1 MLLSKTKS
9 NSVKKISNK
18 EKILDIKFENFDLK
32 KSKSIKI
39 DKNHKINKI
48 SLLMIDSE
56 KTNDSSNNSFY
67 DKNGKENDYL
77 KYTINDDLRS
87 KVNIDNKQF
96 FKNEII
102 IQNNIINL
110 QINDNRKNES
120 FYRIN
125 KIFSMEIKGQNNL
138 IDIGTQTE
146 KLSFKITSFNFAFR
160 KKKNYTKIEK
170 IMNFS
175 ILKNKNKINNKNLI
189 APLKNYFPKGLE
201 NYTLNCYMNS
211 LLQCIYYI
219 TDFREYFLKNKFQKS
234 MTMCES
240 IKDLMIG
247 LSNKNNDNYYKPK
260 KIKNEINKNQIFSN
274 NKGGDVTDLLAYI
287 FDQIMNEL
295 SKEESSQE
303 TVQYQTKV
311 DDKELMYRCLYNE
324 IDFNNIIINRLFVG
338 FYEKEYKCQKGHIK
352 YSFQSEYRIVFPL
365 EEISKFNSNKKYL
378 TLYDCFDYYQRIQKN
393 SNNNGIFNKNL
404 NINKEIKNIK
414 NEKSSSDYEIGN
426 GSENE
431 SENKSD
437 NTSENGSDNE
447 SKNGSDNESK
457 SENEDVERC
466 YKCGSNCTI
475 IEKLYRT
482 PEILIIILDRG
493 PNKRCDKKVEFYK
506 KIDLT
511 NYIDDKDYEYLKE
524 YELIGVS
531 THLGSC
537 GNSGHYISFCLCDDN
552 NFYCFN
558 DKNVTKVEWNK
569 SSKRS
574 KSNYNIFHDNSPYI
588 LFYQRLSKKEK
599 FINSS
604 IERLKNY
611 TESQIK
617 QINNSRIH
625 SNYSDKNKI
634 IYKII
639 ISQIEKLSF
648 EIDFT
653 NFNSLSN
660 NNREIYIFFEEIKN
674 EGQNLITRTKKY
686 VYKWDENLY
695 WKQNEEE
702 VEKKIDNC
710 FKDYL
715 AKESICYIY

>member
-1 MLLSKTKS
+1 MILSKTKS

-18 EKILDIKFENFDLK
+18 KRILGIKFENLDLK
-32 KSKSIKI
+32 KSKSLKI
-39 DKNHKINKI
+39 DKNQRIYKI
-48 SLLMIDSE
+48 SPLIIDSE
-56 KTNDSSNNSFY
+56 KTNISSKNSFY
-67 DKNGKENDYL
+67 DKNEKENDYF
-77 KYTINDDLRS
+77 KYIINADS
-87 KVNIDNKQF
+87 MPKVNIDNNQF
-96 FKNEII
+96 FKSELI

-110 QINDNRKNES
+110 EINDNRKNES

-125 KIFSMEIKGQNNL
+125 KIVSIEIKGQNNL

-146 KLSFKITSFNFAFR
+146 KLSFKITCFNLSIR
-160 KKKNYTKIEK
+160 KKKNYAEIEK

-175 ILKNKNKINNKNLI
+175 ILKNKNKINNNNFI
-189 APLKNYFPKGLE
+189 IPLKNYFPKGLE

-211 LLQCIYYI
+211 LLQCIYYV
-219 TDFREYFLKNKFQKS
+219 TDFREFFLKNKFQKS

-324 IDFNNIIINRLFVG
+324 IDFNNIIINKLFVG
-338 FYEKEYKCQKGHIK
+338 FYEKEYKCQNGHIK

-365 EEISKFNSNKKYL
+365 EEISKFNSNKEYL
-378 TLYDCFDYYQRIQKN
+378 TLYDCFNYYQRTQKN
-393 SNNNGIFNKNL
+393 SNNYDIFNKNL
-404 NINKEIKNIK
+404 DINKEIENSK
-414 NEKSSSDYEIGN
+414 NEKNSSDYEIRN
-426 GSENE
+426 GSESENKSEDDE

-437 NTSENGSDNE
+437 DKSENGNDNNE
-447 SKNGSDNESK
+447 SEIG
-457 SENEDVERC
+457 DVERC
-466 YKCGSNCTI
+466 YKCGSDCTI

-493 PNKRCDKKVEFYK
+493 PNKRCDKKVEFYN

-511 NYIDDKDYEYLKE
+511 NYIDDKKYEYLKE

-552 NFYCFN
+552 NYYCFN

-588 LFYQRLSKKEK
+588 LFYQRLTKKEK

-604 IERLKNY
+604 IERFKKY

-617 QINNSRIH
+617 QINNSHIH
-625 SNYSDKNKI
+625 SNFSDKNKI
-634 IYKII
+634 KYKIKI
-639 ISQIEKLSF
+639 NQIEELSF

-653 NFNSLSN
+653 NFKSSSN
-660 NNREIYIFFEEIKN
+660 NNKEINIFFEEIKN
-674 EGQNLITRTKKY
+674 EGKALITKNKKY
-686 VYKWDENLY
+686 AYKWDGNLY
-695 WKQNEEE
+695 WEQNEEE
-702 VEKKIDNC
+702 VEKIINNC

-715 AKESICYIY
+715 TKESFCYIY